1 MNNKLKKIIIIFLT
15 FLFAIFL
22 LNNFIKES
30 NTNKSDITKLSIL
43 NYIPNNYEFT
53 IISKSTN
60 DDIKQYINETFTEK
74 KRDELNI
81 IKDGIISYLGFDL
94 REKIKDIYDN
104 ELALTFFRNE
114 SDKNDILLIFKIKK
128 NKDINQIINMG
139 KELNTSDQII
149 EIKRYGKLNY
159 ISHVYRTKDN
169 YIIASS
175 NKKLIDS
182 SLKSKDTINKMLS
195 KNLIPDEINVKEIK
209 LLSISK
215 NPYLNN
221 NSNLKPTITDKI
233 ITIINIENNKIK
245 LRAFSKNVNNI
256 NNIISNNQLD
266 NIKDIIITN
275 NNSRYQKDIKFLYN
289 DSNQK
294 KLIDEILN
302 TINNKILIITNNN
315 NWVLYFKNKLTNEI
329 LIDQLNFLKN
339 YKKEDWF
346 INNINYSIY
355 INDRLKI
362 IDNKIIYNEE
372 KSIFSLRDE
381 ANTYVSNNFD
391 TLQNIS
397 KNSSLYDKYLY
408 INSQSK
414 QYKYILDDT
423 FFIKN
428 IDNEQLVKIFNSIKN
443 IQYFLNTELFS
454 MEDIKVNIRH
464 VIPERH
470 ETFYL
475 ESNLKI
481 L

>member
-195 KNLIPDEINVKEIK
+195 KNLIPDEINLKEIK

>member
-30 NTNKSDITKLSIL
+30 NTNKLDITKLSIL

-53 IISKSTN
+53 IISKATN

>member
-1 MNNKLKKIIIIFLT
+1 MNYKLKKIIIIFLT

-30 NTNKSDITKLSIL
+30 NTNKLDITKLSIL

>member
-233 ITIINIENNKIK
+233 ITTINIENNKIK

>member
-139 KELNTSDQII
+139 KELNTCDQII

>member
-53 IISKSTN
+53 IISKATN
-60 DDIKQYINETFTEK
+60 DDIKQYINKTFTEK

-470 ETFYL
+470 EIFYL